1 MTTPLLDVQNIG
13 ISFGGLKAVDGLS
26 LSIAAGQLH
35 GLIGPNGAGKTTC
48 FNLLTGV
55 YCADTGKITLG
66 GGDILGR
73 KPFEITAAGMART
86 FQNIRLFQ
94 HLSVL
99 DNVKVACHL
108 RTKQSLAGALM
119 RSSFVKEEERQI
131 EEKCMSVLQRF
142 DLADRANVA
151 AGSLPYGDQ
160 RRLEIA
166 RALATQPKVL
176 LLDEPAAGMNPR
188 EKIALKELI
197 RGVLSDFGV
206 AILLIEHDMGVVMGL
221 CEHITVLD
229 HGTVIATGSPSEIQ
243 SNEKVIEAYLGTAV
257 ED

>member
-1 MTTPLLDVQNIG
+1 VRRQR
-13 ISFGGLKAVDGLS
+13 F
-26 LSIAAGQLH
+26 H
-35 GLIGPNGAGKTTC
+35 
-48 FNLLTGV
+48 
-55 YCADTGKITLG
+55 G

>member
-1 MTTPLLDVQNIG
+1 MTAPLLDVQNIG

-55 YCADTGKITLG
+55 YCADTGTITLG
-66 GGDILGR
+66 GRDILGR